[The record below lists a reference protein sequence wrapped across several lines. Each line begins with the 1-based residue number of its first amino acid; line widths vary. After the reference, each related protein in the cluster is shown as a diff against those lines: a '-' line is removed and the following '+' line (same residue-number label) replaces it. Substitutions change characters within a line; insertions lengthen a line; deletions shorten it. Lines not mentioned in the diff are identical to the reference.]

1 MFQVQSLVVLLGL
14 TLCTLPSHETMAQEF
29 NESGVV
35 YEALRNKIG
44 LIRYCRDNQLLSPA
58 IASQAVAAV
67 GAGLNKLPPGDTV
80 DRERGDRARQAGEEG
95 FWDVGRRR
103 DIASIADLFRTTP
116 AELCQEWAD
125 ETLRGQARRYVE
137 VKTVTAAPP
146 IQPIQPL
153 PQAKPAPAE
162 PIQGDRPLA
171 FASATAVVRAARPA
185 PPPPLPEK
193 APFLQAEV
201 DLASLQPTLPTGGHL
216 AFTGNAVPEHKS
228 GKTDTPGVTP
238 QPSGKAVH
246 LSERLATKRGPLPG
260 EQAVAAATPLP
271 RLYDQPQPLP
281 EKRLFN
287 RLGKAE
293 RCLIVGCRW
302 PKSQERAS
310 SRY

>member
-14 TLCTLPSHETMAQEF
+14 TLCILPSHETMAQEF

-35 YEALRNKIG
+35 YEASRNKIG

-58 IASQAVAAV
+58 VADQAVAAV
-67 GAGLNKLPPGDTV
+67 ETGLRKLPPGETI
-80 DRERGDRARQAGEEG
+80 DRERGDRAQRAGEDG
-95 FWDVGRRR
+95 FWEAGRKRY
-103 DIASIADLFRTTP
+103 IAGIANLFRTTP

-125 ETLRGQARRYVE
+125 ETLRGQAPRYVE
-137 VKTVTAAPP
+137 VKTVTVSPP

-162 PIQGDRPLA
+162 PIQVDRPLA
-171 FASATAVVRAARPA
+171 FASATGGVRVARPV

-193 APFLQAEV
+193 APFLPAEAE
-201 DLASLQPTLPTGGHL
+201 LASLQPTLPTGGHF
-216 AFTGNAVPEHKS
+216 AFTDKAVPEHMS
-228 GKTDTPGVTP
+228 DTTAATPDVTP
-238 QPSGKAVH
+238 QPSGKAVA
-246 LSERLATKRGPLPG
+246 LSERLATEEGPLPG
-260 EQAVAAATPLP
+260 EQTVAAATPLP
-271 RLYDQPQPLP
+271 RIYDQPQPLP

-293 RCLIVGCRW
+293 RCLMPGCRW

-310 SRY
+310 RY